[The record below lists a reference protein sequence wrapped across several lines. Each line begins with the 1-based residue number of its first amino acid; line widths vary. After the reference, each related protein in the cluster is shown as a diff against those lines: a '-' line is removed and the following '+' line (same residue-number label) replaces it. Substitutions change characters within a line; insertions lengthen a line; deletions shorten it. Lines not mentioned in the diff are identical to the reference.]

1 IHRVHWA
8 GGSAG
13 PATINPPVCD
23 SSFHCVSSFSFGQG
37 APTHGD
43 LVGTF
48 VVAGGGSLVG
58 STIQISSVET
68 FNGTVSGCG
77 TGTVL
82 IRSDT
87 HTNADFSGGGGTWS
101 VVPGSGTGDLT
112 NLVGGGTGDFT
123 GAEPTEDGVVIC

>member
-1 IHRVHWA
+1 MSTSRRVRRRRILATTMAAGALAPVAVLGLTTSSGAQGLPDTSHIHRVHWA

-58 STIQISSVET
+58 DTIQISSV
-68 FNGTVSGCG
+68 
-77 TGTVL
+77 
-82 IRSDT
+82 
-87 HTNADFSGGGGTWS
+87 
-101 VVPGSGTGDLT
+101 
-112 NLVGGGTGDFT
+112 
-123 GAEPTEDGVVIC
+123 